1 MSLCRSLFK
10 VLPPIGPPNAPN
22 LAGHSVS
29 AQRPPPTCNA
39 SLFKVLPPR
48 GPPNAPNLTG
58 HSVSAQ
64 RSPRRATP
72 RNSKCFCV
80 DRLGSYG
87 FRTGFVVDSLGFG
100 VVVRC
105 GCVGRL
111 VSYGLR
117 TGFVWFSCGCID
129 RLGSY
134 VFRTGFALD
143 SRGLVVL
150 V

>member
-1 MSLCRSLFK
+1 MFRMGFALDSRGVSLSLYRPLFK
-10 VLPPIGPPNAPN
+10 V
-22 LAGHSVS
+22 
-29 AQRPPPTCNA
+29 
-39 SLFKVLPPR
+39 FPPR
-48 GPPNAPNLTG
+48 GPPNASNLAG
-58 HSVSAQ
+58 HNVSAQ

-111 VSYGLR
+111 VSYEFRKWVRVVSLWC
-117 TGFVWFSCGCID
+117 FV
-129 RLGSY
+129 
-134 VFRTGFALD
+134 
-143 SRGLVVL
+143 VV